1 MNIKNTF
8 LVCINNFMLVFKQL
22 VYTLIIGIVVGL
34 CLYGTASPIVRLLQ
48 SSGWIGELRDFISS
62 IYTEPKN
69 IAVGFNDIAES
80 FYAIFTQ
87 NFSTLW
93 GNYVLS
99 CCLIVFVPVF
109 ASNLSFYCLGDV
121 VNAKMNSWV
130 NYGYANRFFSGLK
143 KNVVYSLFMVI
154 FEIVTMAI
162 IIGLFMLYGIIA
174 NSILLITILLPVLI
188 ISVVVVLA
196 IKNSFTMWIM
206 PACLNE
212 DIRVTKA
219 IKKSFVVGAKN
230 FGRVFL
236 GSALMY
242 IIEFFFVMIG
252 GVFTLGAGLCIVLP
266 AITVLNAI
274 FALIYYYQSEK
285 LRYYIN
291 EFTIVN
297 QN

>member
-154 FEIVTMAI
+154 FEIITMAI

-212 DIRVTKA
+212 DIRVTKV

-252 GVFTLGAGLCIVLP
+252 GVFTLGAGLCIILP

>member
-1 MNIKNTF
+1 
-8 LVCINNFMLVFKQL
+8 MLVFKQL

-34 CLYGTASPIVRLLQ
+34 CLYGTASPIVWLLQ

-252 GVFTLGAGLCIVLP
+252 GVFTLGAGLCIILP

>member
-34 CLYGTASPIVRLLQ
+34 CLYGTASPIVKLLQ
-48 SSGWIGELRDFISS
+48 NSGWTDELRAFLSS
-62 IYTEPKN
+62 IYTDPKN
-69 IAVGFNDIAES
+69 IAVGFNEIAES
-80 FYAIFTQ
+80 FYAIFTK
-87 NFSTLW
+87 NFSSLW
-93 GNYVLS
+93 GNYILS

-130 NYGYANRFFSGLK
+130 NYGYANRFFSGFK
-143 KNVVYSLFMVI
+143 KNVVYSLYMVI
-154 FEIVTMAI
+154 FEIITMAVI
-162 IIGLFMLYGIIA
+162 VGLFMLYGVIA
-174 NSILLITILLPVLI
+174 NSILLITVLLPVLI
-188 ISVVVVLA
+188 ISVIIVLA
-196 IKNSFTMWIM
+196 IKNAFTMWIM

-219 IKKSFVVGAKN
+219 VKKSFIIGAKN
-230 FGRVFL
+230 FGRVFS

-242 IIEFFFVMIG
+242 LIEFFFVMIG

-266 AITVLNAI
+266 AVTVLNAI